1 MSDRDFGN
9 RPEKSGGDRDSAP
22 RGDFA
27 PRNPRRDNN
36 TGRPS
41 RDGDAGRGRVAP
53 SERSSGSG
61 TGRGGFDKRQS
72 APAGRGAKGENAE
85 NRPDWQSRVA
95 RPINYD
101 KPKSP
106 VIPEEITDQDLEL
119 GIRVQLKTL
128 TPENAEKVARHLAMV
143 GILINQDP
151 DLAHQ
156 HALAAAERAG
166 RIGMVREVV
175 GVTAYTVGDYS
186 LALRELLTYRRISGS
201 NDQLPVMVDC
211 ERGLGRPDRALEL
224 GRSVDRSSLSAGV
237 RVNLAIAMSGAR
249 LDREENDLALAEL
262 QIPELNPER
271 VFNYS
276 PSLFRAY
283 ADTLEVLGRDAE
295 AKRWWTLGDRAEH
308 ALAGSP
314 GPEDEVFEV
323 LEEIEI
329 PVMAEKK
336 VWEPREPREASERP
350 WRFEEDRRPPREGE
364 RKPFGDRN
372 SSSGDRNSSSGDRN
386 SSSGDRGSSYG
397 DRRASSSSDRSSSGS
412 DRRPT
417 GDRDRRPASDNRGA
431 ASGERKTY
439 GERAPRESFSRDRA
453 PREGSRED
461 GRFSGSSQAPAARA
475 PRAGRDEERQPRTFG
490 GERASVIEPQ
500 RVEQPV
506 AVEPKVAIETVLA
519 EKVEKAPKVAKV
531 LAEKVEK
538 APKVVKVVA
547 EKSPKVEKPVKV
559 VAEKVEKAPKV
570 VKVVAE
576 KVEKAPKVVK
586 VVAPKAEKPVKVAAK
601 KKAADAGDSVDS

>member
-9 RPEKSGGDRDSAP
+9 RPEKSGGDRDSTP

-36 TGRPS
+36 TGRPN

-53 SERSSGSG
+53 SERSAGTGS
-61 TGRGGFDKRQS
+61 GRGGFDKRQT
-72 APAGRGAKGENAE
+72 APSGRGAKGEGAE

-106 VIPEEITDQDLEL
+106 VIPEEITEQDLEL

-143 GILINQDP
+143 GILIDQDP

-283 ADTLEVLGRDAE
+283 ADTLEVLGRADE

-329 PVMAEKK
+329 PVLAEKK
-336 VWEPREPREASERP
+336 IWEPREPREASERP
-350 WRFEEDRRPPREGE
+350 WRFDEDRRPPREGE

-372 SSSGDRNSSSGDRN
+372 SSG
-386 SSSGDRGSSYG
+386 
-397 DRRASSSSDRSSSGS
+397 DRSSSNSS
-412 DRRPT
+412 DRRPSSSSERRPYS
-417 GDRDRRPASDNRGA
+417 DRDSRPSENRGTG
-431 ASGERKTY
+431 SGERKPY
-439 GERAPRESFSRDRA
+439 GERTPRESFTRDRA

-461 GRFSGSSQAPAARA
+461 GRFGASSPSSVERA
-475 PRAGRDEERQPRTFG
+475 PRVARDEERQPRTFG
-490 GERASVIEPQ
+490 EQRSPAVDAQIVVPQ
-500 RVEQPV
+500 IVE
-506 AVEPKVAIETVLA
+506 AV
-519 EKVEKAPKVAKV
+519 VEKAPKV
-531 LAEKVEK
+531 EK
-538 APKVVKVVA
+538 AVKVVA
-547 EKSPKVEKPVKV
+547 EK
-559 VAEKVEKAPKV
+559 
-570 VKVVAE
+570 
-576 KVEKAPKVVK
+576 
-586 VVAPKAEKPVKVAAK
+586 APKAPAK
-601 KKAADAGDSVDS
+601 KKAAAAGDSVDS

>member
-9 RPEKSGGDRDSAP
+9 RPENSGRDRDSTP

-36 TGRPS
+36 TGRPN

-61 TGRGGFDKRQS
+61 TGRGGYDKRQT
-72 APAGRGAKGENAE
+72 APAGRGAKGEGAE

-106 VIPEEITDQDLEL
+106 VIPEEITEQDLEL

-143 GILINQDP
+143 GILIDQDP

-224 GRSVDRSSLSAGV
+224 GRSVDRSKLSAGV

-283 ADTLEVLGRDAE
+283 ADTLEVLGRADE

-329 PVMAEKK
+329 PVLAEKK
-336 VWEPREPREASERP
+336 IWEPREPREASERP
-350 WRFEEDRRPPREGE
+350 WRFDEDRRPPREGE
-364 RKPFGDRN
+364 RKPFGDR
-372 SSSGDRNSSSGDRN
+372 SSSGDRRPSND
-386 SSSGDRGSSYG
+386 G
-397 DRRASSSSDRSSSGS
+397 DRRPSNNS
-412 DRRPT
+412 DRRPYS
-417 GDRDRRPASDNRGA
+417 DRDARPSENRGT
-431 ASGERKTY
+431 ASGERKPY
-439 GERAPRESFSRDRA
+439 GERAPRESFTRDRA
-453 PREGSRED
+453 PREGAREE
-461 GRFSGSSQAPAARA
+461 GRFSGSSQSSGERA
-475 PRAGRDEERQPRTFG
+475 PRVARDEERQPRTFG
-490 GERASVIEPQ
+490 GQPAMVPERSITEP
-500 RVEQPV
+500 
-506 AVEPKVAIETVLA
+506 AIVKA
-519 EKVEKAPKVAKV
+519 EKVV
-531 LAEKVEK
+531 AEKPVKAVAEK
-538 APKVVKVVA
+538 PVKVVA
-547 EKSPKVEKPVKV
+547 EKPVKVVAEKPVKAVAEKAEKTVKVVVEKAPKVEKPVKV
-559 VAEKVEKAPKV
+559 VAENVAKAPK
-570 VKVVAE
+570 
-576 KVEKAPKVVK
+576 
-586 VVAPKAEKPVKVAAK
+586 AATK
-601 KKAADAGDSVDS
+601 KKADSAGDSLDS